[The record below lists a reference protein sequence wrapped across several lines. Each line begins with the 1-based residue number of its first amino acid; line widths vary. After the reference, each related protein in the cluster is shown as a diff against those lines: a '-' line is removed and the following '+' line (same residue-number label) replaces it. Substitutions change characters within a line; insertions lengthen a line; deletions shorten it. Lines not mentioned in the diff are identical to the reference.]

1 MNTNKNLKISTI
13 GIGNGGCNIISYLA
27 NKNFNQTDL
36 IAIDTNLQS
45 RARKGG
51 VGYKKNKAGRN
62 QHYPIRAY
70 SFELG
75 SERFPREINE
85 NLVAGLKVKFK
96 GITVKF

>member
-45 RARKGG
+45 LNNSTFAHKRSLIS
-51 VGYKKNKAGRN
+51 YM
-62 QHYPIRAY
+62 
-70 SFELG
+70 
-75 SERFPREINE
+75 
-85 NLVAGLKVKFK
+85 
-96 GITVKF
+96 